1 MPKNNYSHSTTRSF
15 AGLLSDRYADSL
27 ECLAVI
33 GDTSQDIDDFCTY
46 VKERDGYPVLKY
58 VDTEERLGCASAVAE
73 MARQLG
79 ARVNLHTDLKGRH
92 SRKRRVIVDNKVLC
106 RMDQDYLGWAPQA
119 LPQAKVV
126 VIADYNW
133 GVVSEHQMEQI
144 AQKYEGQEIIADWHP
159 SKPLEFYAC
168 ATAIK
173 SSWCGPPEGE
183 MRPFIMTAG
192 WEGMSLWNEGKHVQH
207 FWASNRSPLDCC
219 GAGDAVLAAL
229 GVGRL
234 QGLEWLQCCELASQV
249 AAEVCKVWGSVYEAG
264 DSAGTRMLGHAA
276 PGAHQAPACG

>member
-1 MPKNNYSHSTTRSF
+1 MI
-15 AGLLSDRYADSL
+15 SDRYADSL

-33 GDTSQDIDDFCTY
+33 GDTSHDIDDFYTY
-46 VKERDGYPVLKY
+46 VKERDGYPVLRC

-73 MARQLG
+73 MARKLG

-92 SRKRRVIVDNKVLC
+92 SRKRRIIADDKVLC
-106 RMDQDYLGWAPQA
+106 RIDKDYLGWAPQA

-133 GVVSEHQMEQI
+133 GVVNEAMMERI
-144 AQKYEGQEIIADWHP
+144 ASKYEGREIIADWHP
-159 SKPLEFYAC
+159 GKPLEFYAC

-173 SSWCGPPEGE
+173 CSWCGPPEGE
-183 MRPFIMTAG
+183 MRPFIHTR
-192 WEGMSLWNEGKHVQH
+192 GKGGLTFHDGPRGFDIQ
-207 FWASNRSPLDCC
+207 ALNNNPLDCC

-234 QGLEWLQCCELASQV
+234 QGLDWLQCCELASKV
-249 AAEVCKVWGSVYEAG
+249 AAKVCKVWGSVYEAG
-264 DSAGTRMLGHAA
+264 DSVGTRMLGHAT

>member
-1 MPKNNYSHSTTRSF
+1 MPESNYSYSKTRSF

-33 GDTSQDIDDFCTY
+33 GDTSHDIDDFYTY

-79 ARVNLHTDLKGRH
+79 ARVNLHTDPKGRH
-92 SRKRRVIVDNKVLC
+92 ARKRRVIVDNKVLC
-106 RMDQDYLGWAPQA
+106 RMDKDYLGWAPQA

-133 GVVSEHQMEQI
+133 GVVSECQMERI
-144 AQKYEGQEIIADWHP
+144 AQKYEGKEIIADWHP

-173 SSWCGPPEGE
+173 SSWCDPPEGE
-183 MRPFIMTAG
+183 TRPFIRTRG
-192 WEGMSLWNEGKHVQH
+192 KDGLTLYHGSLTLGLRALNQ
-207 FWASNRSPLDCC
+207 SPLDCC
-219 GAGDAVLAAL
+219 GAGDMVLAAL

-234 QGLEWLQCCELASQV
+234 RGWDWIECCDYASRM
-249 AAEVCKVWGSVYEAG
+249 AAKVCKVWGSVYEAG
-264 DSAGTRMLGHAA
+264 DSVGTRMLGHAT

>member
-1 MPKNNYSHSTTRSF
+1 MI
-15 AGLLSDRYADSL
+15 SDRYADSL

-33 GDTSQDIDDFCTY
+33 GDTSQDIDDFYTY
-46 VKERDGYPVLKY
+46 VKERDGYPALKY
-58 VDTEERLGCASAVAE
+58 VDTEERFGCASAVAE

-92 SRKRRVIVDNKVLC
+92 SRKRRIIADDNVLC
-106 RMDQDYLGWAPQA
+106 RIDKDYLGWAPQA

-133 GVVSEHQMEQI
+133 GVVNEALMERV
-144 AQKYEGQEIIADWHP
+144 AKKYEGQEIIADWHP
-159 SKPLEFYAC
+159 SKPLDFYAC

-173 SSWCGPPEGE
+173 SSWCGPATGE
-183 MRPFIMTAG
+183 WRPFIRTMGKDGILLYHGEELTCHLPA
-192 WEGMSLWNEGKHVQH
+192 LNEH
-207 FWASNRSPLDCC
+207 PLDCC

-234 QGLEWLQCCELASQV
+234 RGLEWLQCCELASKV

-264 DSAGTRMLGHAA
+264 GSSGARQFRSTSPGPHPA
-276 PGAHQAPACG
+276 PEVCPAVGVLPVCERGP